1 MYESYWKLREKPFEN
16 TPNPRFIYYSQ
27 KHEEALSRMLYA
39 IRERKGALILTGE
52 CGSGKTLLSRVL
64 FEELSGEG
72 YQSAVILNPILEPLD
87 LLKEIIYQL
96 GGESASLSAK
106 MDLLHSLNE
115 ILYKNKNENK
125 KTVILIDEAQAIPLQ
140 AFEELRL
147 LLNFQLN
154 DFFLFTLILLGQPEL
169 KEKMNTL
176 PQLRQRFSMKYHLN
190 ALTPEQAKGYV
201 LHRLMVAGAEKEIF
215 EEGAFDK
222 IYRFSGG
229 VPRRIN
235 NVCDLALLVGSG
247 EGLDQIDEKTIEEVA
262 EDLRGNTI
270 DSQEEAGSQLMVRI
284 SDILKKTGQKKAE
297 SERPP
302 SEAPVLPPRPAPETK
317 AQPDPVTFKEKPVSE
332 EKQGPPPEK
341 GVTIFETVMAK
352 NKLLNEE
359 ECSGIVP
366 RDLVSLVKEIYD
378 KARAGKET
386 IEADLEHVIVLV
398 EKIADQ
404 QCLNNDN
411 ILNPMISSQSDDF
424 LFQHA
429 VNVAIVSMDV
439 GLGLEYDKTAL
450 AELGFIA
457 ILHDIGMVKF
467 KDLYGCPVD

>member
-1 MYESYWKLREKPFEN
+1 
-16 TPNPRFIYYSQ
+16 
-27 KHEEALSRMLYA
+27 
-39 IRERKGALILTGE
+39 
-52 CGSGKTLLSRVL
+52 
-64 FEELSGEG
+64 
-72 YQSAVILNPILEPLD
+72 
-87 LLKEIIYQL
+87 
-96 GGESASLSAK
+96 
-106 MDLLHSLNE
+106 
-115 ILYKNKNENK
+115 
-125 KTVILIDEAQAIPLQ
+125 
-140 AFEELRL
+140 
-147 LLNFQLN
+147 
-154 DFFLFTLILLGQPEL
+154 
-169 KEKMNTL
+169 
-176 PQLRQRFSMKYHLN
+176 
-190 ALTPEQAKGYV
+190 
-201 LHRLMVAGAEKEIF
+201 
-215 EEGAFDK
+215 
-222 IYRFSGG
+222 
-229 VPRRIN
+229 
-235 NVCDLALLVGSG
+235 
-247 EGLDQIDEKTIEEVA
+247 
-262 EDLRGNTI
+262 
-270 DSQEEAGSQLMVRI
+270 MVRI

-302 SEAPVLPPRPAPETK
+302 SEAPALPPRPAPETK

-359 ECSGIVP
+359 EC
-366 RDLVSLVKEIYD
+366 LELYQETVSLVKEIYD

-467 KDLYGCPVD
+467 KDLYRLPRRLNQTEYDQIRDHTKIGAGMLEQFKNTHQRLIAVIAQSHERVDGSGYPLGLKEENIDEYARIIGAVDMYEALVHSRPYRAEKTPYEALRVMLTNKNGFEKRIMKILIERMASPFPLGSNIKLNSGEKGRVIKRNLGYPLRPVVEITHDAKDEKLGKPRTIDLSKSPTIHIKSSLEIEHV